1 MIFVTVGTHEQ
12 QFNRLVKYIDELKK
26 SEFIKEEV
34 IIQSGYSTYEPESCK
49 WQKWFQYQEMVEFVN
64 EARLVITH
72 GAPSSFI
79 MSLQIGKIPVV
90 VPRRKEF
97 DEHVNNHQLDF
108 CRIVKERQGN
118 IILVEEIEELG
129 EIITDYDRMIAGM
142 PIELKSN
149 NEAFCRG
156 LSSIVDNMF

>member
-12 QFNRLVKYIDELKK
+12 QFNRLVKCVDELKK
-26 SEFIKEEV
+26 SELIKEEV
-34 IIQSGYSTYEPESCK
+34 IIQTGYSTYEPGSCK
-49 WQKWFQYQEMVEFVN
+49 WRNWYQYQEMVELVN

-79 MSLQIGKIPVV
+79 MPLQIGKIPVV

-97 DEHVNNHQLDF
+97 NEHVNNHQLDF

-118 IILVEEIEELG
+118 IIVVEEIEKLG
-129 EIITDYDRMIAGM
+129 ETVINYDRIIADM
-142 PIELKSN
+142 PTEMKSN
-149 NEAFCRG
+149 NGAFCRG
-156 LSSIVDNMF
+156 LSSIVDDLF